1 MLISDVLPA
10 PFGPITDNSA
20 PRSTSRSTWLTA
32 CTPPNALETLRI
44 SSCAVIR
51 RRGPRRS
58 RQPALPTL
66 VVLHVAVT
74 LPLADAGE
82 PEVELL
88 DVLVGGEFL
97 RLAVEH
103 DPAIFHDIAV
113 LDGRER
119 DLRVLLREQH
129 RHLLF
134 AVEPADDLEDLLH
147 EPRREPHGWL
157 VEQHQLG
164 PRHERAPDREHL
176 LLAARDV
183 AGADLLSLAQP
194 REVLVN
200 QLEILIGCAPASSRV
215 GSRQQVFLY
224 RQVLEHAPPFHHL
237 DDAPADQ
244 VRWVAPVDALA

>member
-10 PFGPITDNSA
+10 PFGPITDNST
-20 PRSTSRSTWLTA
+20 PRSTSRSTWLTGLPA
-32 CTPPNALETLRI
+32 AERLGAVTAPELSAHTPPHPP
-44 SSCAVIR
+44 VIQPPFER
-51 RRGPRRS
+51 RLGRRHPQGGGSEGGRSPPPRL
-58 RQPALPTL
+58 RQPALPAL
-66 VVLHVAVT
+66 VVLHVAVA

-88 DVLVGGEFL
+88 DVFVGGEFL

-103 DPAIFHDIAV
+103 DPAVFHDIAV

-129 RHLLF
+129 RHPLF
-134 AVEPADDLEDLLH
+134 AVEPADDLENLLH

-183 AGADLLSLAQP
+183 AGADLLSLAKP
-194 REVLVN
+194 REV
-200 QLEILIGCAPASSRV
+200 
-215 GSRQQVFLY
+215 
-224 RQVLEHAPPFHHL
+224 
-237 DDAPADQ
+237 
-244 VRWVAPVDALA
+244 